1 MPAGRTI
8 GFALIG
14 MLAGG
19 ALGGGAGV
27 LSGLAYTSFAETSGF
42 EGYSGYVVA
51 LWMLAGI
58 CIGVIAGTIAGVRL
72 ARR

>member
-1 MPAGRTI
+1 MPAGRAI

-14 MLAGG
+14 VLAGG

-27 LSGLAYTSFAETSGF
+27 LSGLAYTSFAETSNF

-51 LWMLAGI
+51 FWMLAGI
-58 CIGVIAGTIAGVRL
+58 FLGVIAGIITGARL